1 MIRLCNPAGQCRL
14 EGWRLALLT
23 RLAWTHSVET
33 LSYGGIAGTC
43 LQRAAP
49 HSGAGYLRSPGISA
63 FLYPLTST
71 THTHTHT
78 HPFPSV
84 NHTIPSL
91 EVSSC
96 YLCAT
101 WQMLTP
107 GKRIWTLLQ
116 ARLLKLCSSSMV
128 PSLWTPQ
135 GWDQALS
142 FFRRAHQNRCRQGT
156 DLARGKN

>member
-1 MIRLCNPAGQCRL
+1 MIRLCNPAGQFRL

-63 FLYPLTST
+63 FLYPPTST

-78 HPFPSV
+78 HTPLPICEPHCTLFGSQLLL
-84 NHTIPSL
+84 SL
-91 EVSSC
+91 CNMTNADTWEAYLDSSASKASKAVQ
-96 YLCAT
+96 LFNGSIT
-101 WQMLTP
+101 LNSTGVRP
-107 GKRIWTLLQ
+107 GTLI
-116 ARLLKLCSSSMV
+116 
-128 PSLWTPQ
+128 
-135 GWDQALS
+135 
-142 FFRRAHQNRCRQGT
+142 F
-156 DLARGKN
+156 